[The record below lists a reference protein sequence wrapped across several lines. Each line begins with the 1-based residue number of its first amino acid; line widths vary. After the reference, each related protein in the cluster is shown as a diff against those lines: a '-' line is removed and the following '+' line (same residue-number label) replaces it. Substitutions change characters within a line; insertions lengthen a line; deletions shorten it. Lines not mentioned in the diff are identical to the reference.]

1 VRMAA
6 LIIWKR
12 C

>member
-1 VRMAA
+1 MVA